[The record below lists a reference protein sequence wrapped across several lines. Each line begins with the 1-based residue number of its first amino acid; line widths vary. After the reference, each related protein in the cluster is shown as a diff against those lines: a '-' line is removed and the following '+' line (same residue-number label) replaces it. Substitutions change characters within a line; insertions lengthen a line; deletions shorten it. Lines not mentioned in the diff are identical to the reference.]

1 VSRPVLQVVVGS
13 TRPGRRGIAVAT
25 WIAEF
30 ARQHTGFDVE
40 ILDLAAFDLPVFDEP
55 NHPRLQKYTHQ
66 HTKDWSAAVSRAD
79 AFVFVTPEYNHSFPG
94 SLKNALDYLSLEW
107 ADKAAGIVSYG
118 GVSAGLRAATA
129 LKPVLA
135 ALRMVPVV
143 EAVSIPF
150 FAQFLGDDD
159 EFAANAELEAG
170 AKSMLDELL
179 RLTSALKTLRTAA

>member
-1 VSRPVLQVVVGS
+1 MAKLLVVVTS
-13 TRPGRRGIAVAT
+13 TREERVGHLVADWAVQQVRAHGKFQPEL
-25 WIAEF
+25 A
-30 ARQHTGFDVE
+30 
-40 ILDLAAFDLPVFDEP
+40 DLKVVNLPLLDEP
-55 NHPRLQKYTHQ
+55 NHPRFGQYKNA
-66 HTKDWSAAVSRAD
+66 HTKAWSATVAGAD
-79 AFVFVTPEYNHSFPG
+79 AFLFVTPEYNHSYPG
-94 SLKNALDYLSLEW
+94 ALKNALDYLSAEW

-150 FAQFLGDDD
+150 FAQFLADDD

-179 RLTSALKTLRTAA
+179 RLTSALSTLRPAA

>member
-1 VSRPVLQVVVGS
+1 MSRPVLQVVVGS

-25 WIAEF
+25 WFAEF

-55 NHPRLQKYTHQ
+55 NHPRMQKYTQQ

-94 SLKNALDYLSLEW
+94 SLKNALDYLSVEW

-150 FAQFLGDDD
+150 FAQFLDDDD

-179 RLTSALKTLRTAA
+179 RLTGALKQLRVA